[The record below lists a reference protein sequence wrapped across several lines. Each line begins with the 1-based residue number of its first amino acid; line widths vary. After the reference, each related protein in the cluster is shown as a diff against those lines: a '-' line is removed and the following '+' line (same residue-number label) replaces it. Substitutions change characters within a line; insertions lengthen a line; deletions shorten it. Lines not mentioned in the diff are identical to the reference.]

1 MFRSLRIRNYRLW
14 FTGALVS
21 NVGTWMQ
28 RTAQSWL
35 VFDELTDHDA
45 TAMGVV
51 MALQFVPQL
60 LLAPYAGVLADRYD
74 RRRILVI
81 TQGVMALLALG
92 LGILLLLDLA
102 QLPTVYAFALGL
114 GIVATFDAPV
124 RQTFVSEMV
133 PDTYVSNA
141 VALNSTSFNS
151 ARLIG
156 PAVAGVL
163 VAAVGTGW
171 VFMINTLTFA
181 AMICAIV
188 LIDAAELRPAPR
200 ARRARGQ
207 IREGIGYVL
216 HRPDLV
222 AVMSTIFMIGT
233 FGMNFAVF
241 LAAMGGSVF
250 GRGSEEFGVLNSILA
265 VGTLTGA
272 LLSARRARARLRY
285 IFLGCVAF
293 AITCLGAAT
302 APTLW
307 VFALWLIPCGIAS
320 LTIMT
325 TANAYVQTT
334 TAPAMRGRVM
344 SLYMAIFMGGTP
356 IGAPTVGWLT
366 DTLGARWGMGAAVL
380 AGVVG
385 ALIGACFAWRLR
397 RERQLAASSTATPAP
412 SAAAAP
418 SSEHGTANEPAP
430 RDPTGTPDA
439 PPAADGPAAAP
450 GTTPRG

>member
-21 NVGTWMQ
+21 NIGTWMQ

-60 LLAPYAGVLADRYD
+60 VLAPYAGVLADRYD
-74 RRRILVI
+74 RRRILVV
-81 TQGVMALLALG
+81 TQGVMALLAAALG
-92 LGILLLLDLA
+92 ALLLLGVAELG
-102 QLPTVYAFALGL
+102 TVYGFALAL

-133 PDTYVSNA
+133 PDTHLSNA

-171 VFMINTLTFA
+171 VFMLNTLTFA
-181 AMICAIV
+181 AMIWAIL
-188 LIDAAELRPAPR
+188 LIDGTRLRPSPR

-207 IREGIGYVL
+207 IREGVGYVL

-222 AVMSTIFMIGT
+222 AVMSAIFMIGT
-233 FGMNFAVF
+233 FGMNFAVY
-241 LAAMGGSVF
+241 LAAMAGSVF
-250 GRGSEEFGVLNSILA
+250 GQGSEEFGVLNSVLA
-265 VGTLTGA
+265 VGTVTGA
-272 LLSARRARARLRY
+272 LLSARRERARLRY
-285 IFLGCVAF
+285 VFIGCAAF
-293 AITCLGAAT
+293 AVSCLGAAT
-302 APTLW
+302 AP
-307 VFALWLIPCGIAS
+307 ALWLFAVWLVPCGVSS

-325 TANAYVQTT
+325 TANAYVQSTT
-334 TAPAMRGRVM
+334 SPTMRGRVM

-356 IGAPTVGWLT
+356 IGAPVVGWLT
-366 DTLGARWGMGAAVL
+366 DTLGARWGMGSAVL
-380 AGVVG
+380 AGLSG
-385 ALIGACFAWRLR
+385 ALIGAWYAWRH
-397 RERQLAASSTATPAP
+397 
-412 SAAAAP
+412 AAP
-418 SSEHGTANEPAP
+418 
-430 RDPTGTPDA
+430 R
-439 PPAADGPAAAP
+439 P
-450 GTTPRG
+450 GVPSTTS

>member
-21 NVGTWMQ
+21 NIGTWMQ

-60 LLAPYAGVLADRYD
+60 ILAPYAGVLADRYD
-74 RRRILVI
+74 RRRILVV
-81 TQGVMALLALG
+81 TQGAMALLAAG
-92 LGILLLLDLA
+92 LGTLLLLGLA
-102 QLPTVYAFALGL
+102 QLGTVYVFALAL
-114 GIVATFDAPV
+114 GVVATFDAPV

-133 PDTYVSNA
+133 PDTHLSNA

-156 PAVAGVL
+156 PAAAGVL

-181 AMICAIV
+181 AMIWAIL
-188 LIDAAELRPAPR
+188 LIDDARLRHSPR
-200 ARRARGQ
+200 AARARGQ
-207 IREGIGYVL
+207 IREGVGYVL

-222 AVMSTIFMIGT
+222 AVMGTIFMIGT
-233 FGMNFAVF
+233 FGMNFAVY
-241 LAAMGGSVF
+241 LAGMSGSVF
-250 GRGSEEFGVLNSILA
+250 GQGSEEFGVLNSVLA
-265 VGTLTGA
+265 LGTVTGA
-272 LLSARRARARLRY
+272 LLSARRARARLRHV
-285 IFLGCVAF
+285 FLGCTAF
-293 AITCLGAAT
+293 AVSCLGAAT
-302 APTLW
+302 APTLV
-307 VFALWLIPCGIAS
+307 VFAVWLVPCGISS

-334 TAPAMRGRVM
+334 TAPTMRGRVM

-356 IGAPTVGWLT
+356 VGAPVVGWLT
-366 DTLGARWGMGAAVL
+366 DTFGARWGMCSAVA

-385 ALIGACFAWRLR
+385 TVIGAWFAWRTR
-397 RERQLAASSTATPAP
+397 RAL
-412 SAAAAP
+412 
-418 SSEHGTANEPAP
+418 G
-430 RDPTGTPDA
+430 PTGGA
-439 PPAADGPAAAP
+439 PAV
-450 GTTPRG
+450 